1 MITTQI
7 KIPLAGWIS
16 PGDAIERAVHLFCPW
31 KTVAVRVKPE
41 DFSYGRD
48 YLLAESTRGAIWGLY
63 GDSLLVRQMH
73 PKAKQVHWSAGKSL
87 KLHMQHLLR
96 KGYKVVGEMDS
107 EGRWKSDHF
116 SYASQPM
123 AKAIQ
128 PSSVGV
134 SLQQKYPLS
143 EKVKKMFEGITGPEL
158 F

>member
-1 MITTQI
+1 
-7 KIPLAGWIS
+7 
-16 PGDAIERAVHLFCPW
+16 
-31 KTVAVRVKPE
+31 
-41 DFSYGRD
+41 
-48 YLLAESTRGAIWGLY
+48 
-63 GDSLLVRQMH
+63 
-73 PKAKQVHWSAGKSL
+73 
-87 KLHMQHLLR
+87 MQHLLR
-96 KGYKVVGEMDS
+96 KGYKVVGKMDS

-128 PSSVGV
+128 PGSVGV